1 LLNPDTGFDKIMQVY
16 FFLTNFPMFLIQ
28 EFKIKALEALG
39 LNASLRH
46 RLAYRTSNE
55 VSAYNKAKAA

>member
-1 LLNPDTGFDKIMQVY
+1 
-16 FFLTNFPMFLIQ
+16 MFLIQ